1 VTLRR
6 PRDALHRNTHFLSCP
21 HQERGYLAP
30 ANAVIRNQHQTWG
43 IVLISGFRAQSAAR
57 SAALALMIAAMAPL
71 LAGCDEP
78 NTAAASATPA
88 ATDVS
93 IVTVKQQA
101 RAMVRELPGRVAP
114 TRVAD
119 VRPRVS
125 GIVIRRTF
133 RQGSEVKAGD
143 PLYQI
148 DPRPFEVEVQSNEAA
163 LAKAEAVLEQATLH
177 ARRIATLTSQ
187 KTAPEAENE
196 KAVAAERQAAA
207 DVEGRKADVARA
219 KLNLDYATIR
229 APIDGV
235 VGAALA
241 SEGAL
246 VVQNDTASLATIQQL
261 DPIYADF
268 TQSVTEL
275 NRLRKAF
282 ESGDLDRIAPD
293 ALKVRLVLDDG
304 SVYPVAGKLLFSE
317 AKVDAHT
324 GQVTL
329 RGEFPNPKRELL
341 PGMYVRVLIEQGIDT
356 DAIAVPQQ
364 AIQRNGGGGSE
375 VFVVRDDNH
384 VATQPV
390 RTGSLQD
397 GHWLVTEGLK
407 AGDKVVVE
415 GFQKFVAGD
424 EVKPHAWL
432 DAEAS
437 ADMPSAKPTP
447 KPTTQAHR

>member
-1 VTLRR
+1 M
-6 PRDALHRNTHFLSCP
+6 LSFAIICKL
-21 HQERGYLAP
+21 GA
-30 ANAVIRNQHQTWG
+30 
-43 IVLISGFRAQSAAR
+43 IVLMSGFRAQSACIALVI
-57 SAALALMIAAMAPL
+57 AALAPL

-78 NTAAASATPA
+78 KSAVAAVQASDP
-88 ATDVS
+88 DVS
-93 IVTVKQQA
+93 VVTVNPQA
-101 RAMVRELPGRVAP
+101 RAVVRELPGRIAP
-114 TRVAD
+114 TRVAE

-125 GIVIRRTF
+125 GIIVRRTF
-133 RQGSEVKAGD
+133 SQGSEVKSGD

-148 DPRPFEVEVQSNEAA
+148 DPKPFEVEVQSNEAA
-163 LAKAEAVLEQATLH
+163 LAKARAVLDQASQH

-196 KAVAAERQAAA
+196 KAIASQRQAEA
-207 DVEGRKADVARA
+207 DVEGRQADVARA
-219 KLNLDYATIR
+219 RLNLDYATIR
-229 APIDGV
+229 APIGGV

-246 VVQNDTASLATIQQL
+246 VVQNEAAGLATVQQL

-304 SVYPVAGKLLFSE
+304 SVYPISGKLLFSE

-375 VFVVRDDNH
+375 VFLVKNDNH
-384 VATQPV
+384 VTAQAV
-390 RTGSLQD
+390 RIGSLQD
-397 GHWLVTEGLK
+397 GQWFVTDGLK

-424 EVKPHAWL
+424 KVRPQAWTEA
-432 DAEAS
+432 DAS
-437 ADMPSAKPTP
+437 ADAAPQLKL
-447 KPTTQAHR
+447 TTQAQR

>member
-1 VTLRR
+1 MSRAGR
-6 PRDALHRNTHFLSCP
+6 MLSFAIICKL
-21 HQERGYLAP
+21 GA
-30 ANAVIRNQHQTWG
+30 
-43 IVLISGFRAQSAAR
+43 IVLMSGFRAQSACIALVI
-57 SAALALMIAAMAPL
+57 AALAPL

-78 NTAAASATPA
+78 KSAVAAVQASDP
-88 ATDVS
+88 DVS
-93 IVTVKQQA
+93 VVTVNPQA
-101 RAMVRELPGRVAP
+101 RAVVRELPGRIAP
-114 TRVAD
+114 TRVAE

-125 GIVIRRTF
+125 GIIVRRTF
-133 RQGSEVKAGD
+133 SQGSEVKSGD

-148 DPRPFEVEVQSNEAA
+148 DPKPFEVEVQSNEAA
-163 LAKAEAVLEQATLH
+163 LAKARAVLDQASQH

-196 KAVAAERQAAA
+196 KAIASQRQAEA
-207 DVEGRKADVARA
+207 DVEGRQADVARA
-219 KLNLDYATIR
+219 RLNLDYATIR
-229 APIDGV
+229 APIGGV

-246 VVQNDTASLATIQQL
+246 VVQNEAAGLATVQQI

-304 SVYPVAGKLLFSE
+304 SVYPISGKLLFSE

-341 PGMYVRVLIEQGIDT
+341 PGMYVRVLIEQGIDI

-375 VFVVRDDNH
+375 VFLVKNDNH
-384 VATQPV
+384 VTAQAV
-390 RTGSLQD
+390 RIGSLQD
-397 GHWLVTEGLK
+397 GQWFVTDGLK

-424 EVKPHAWL
+424 KVRPQAWTEA
-432 DAEAS
+432 DAS
-437 ADMPSAKPTP
+437 ADAAPQLKL
-447 KPTTQAHR
+447 TTQAQR